1 MITKNDLHKNAL
13 RRLAGGIPK
22 RMSLKCSAQKHLALL
37 SPTIKRHIIMA
48 VKNHFLETLCFFT
61 P

>member
-22 RMSLKCSAQKHLALL
+22 RMSLKMQCSKTLSIAQ
-37 SPTIKRHIIMA
+37 S
-48 VKNHFLETLCFFT
+48 ND
-61 P
+61 